1 MLRYLIILFV
11 CIYLFG
17 IISNIF
23 NIVES
28 SSLLDTLET
37 YLSSAEFSHYT
48 HFVIHKDYHS
58 SLSTLLFR
66 YPRIHHHLGFS
77 CPDLSYGNADNVN
90 YSNAT
95 RIYNDLLMQR
105 NYYISGLPHS
115 MNPLTAL
122 QRLIRIPSVIVN
134 GLGFSLSS
142 KSFKFINLLG
152 WCIAYFLDM
161 YSDEIKIFI
170 NSFFK

>member
-37 YLSSAEFSHYT
+37 YLNSAEFSYYT

-77 CPDLSYGNADNVN
+77 CPDLSYGNSDNVN

-105 NYYISGLPHS
+105 NYYSRASRRKDGNCYSRKEGTYMEHEFQKKIHELIDKITDEETLSFIYKIVV
-115 MNPLTAL
+115 
-122 QRLIRIPSVIVN
+122 RL
-134 GLGFSLSS
+134 
-142 KSFKFINLLG
+142 
-152 WCIAYFLDM
+152 M
-161 YSDEIKIFI
+161 
-170 NSFFK
+170 